1 MSSKR
6 PAGLPKPADR
16 VVRRPR
22 TDQISPVHIRLAP
35 RRVRSVPRTPP
46 LVLVYAFAV
55 LVFLGTLFLVL
66 PFSHVGEGFA
76 PLVDAL
82 FTATSAATV
91 TGLVTQETSSYWTI
105 YGQLVI
111 LVLMFAGG
119 LGRDDNRRLH
129 VRYCG
134 ATSPSHSTP
143 CDERND
149 RHGVVY
155 RHHGGSS
162 CESCCGLVAIQAI
175 GVRGSCS
182 RDLHSSTAP
191 ETRCGTRFFKPSPVS
206 TPLGSYLFLTAKT
219 CRRSGPTSGLSGPS
233 QSLWVLGSLSYMVIS
248 DVLRRRRF
256 STLALNT
263 KLVVVFTVGLL
274 LAGGVVF
281 FALESGPE
289 STIGELSLL
298 DRVVTSAFHSV
309 SRTSGFSTIDFDQ
322 TTDQTNVF
330 YAALMFIGGA
340 SASVAGGIKV
350 TTFALIVISTLATLR
365 GRTNISAFNRT
376 IPRVQVQWAYVI
388 AIVSLFG
395 VALVALTLTFTES
408 EYPFVDLLFEAV
420 SAFGTVG
427 LSTGLTGDLSTP
439 SQLLLVVAMF
449 VGRVAPPMVIV
460 VALSRQ
466 DEEDRVRY
474 AKEGVTIA

>member
-76 PLVDAL
+76 PLLDAL

-119 LGRDDNRRLH
+119 LGVMTIVGSMFVIAGQRVPLTQRL
-129 VRYCG
+129 VMRETIG
-134 ATSPSHSTP
+134 TASFTDIT
-143 CDERND
+143 RVIM
-149 RHGVVY
+149 RIV
-155 RHHGGSS
+155 
-162 CESCCGLVAIQAI
+162 LWAVAIQAI
-175 GVRGSCS
+175 GFVVLFARFAFVYSPGDAVWHALFQAVSGFNAAGFVS
-182 RDLHSSTAP
+182 VPDSENLSAFRTDKWVV
-191 ETRCGTRFFKPSPVS
+191 GTIAV
-206 TPLGSYLFLTAKT
+206 LV
-219 CRRSGPTSGLSGPS
+219 
-233 QSLWVLGSLSYMVIS
+233 VLGSLSYMVIS

>member
-119 LGRDDNRRLH
+119 LGVMTIVGSMFVIAGQRVPLTQRL
-129 VRYCG
+129 VMRETIG
-134 ATSPSHSTP
+134 TASFTDIT
-143 CDERND
+143 RVIM
-149 RHGVVY
+149 RIV
-155 RHHGGSS
+155 
-162 CESCCGLVAIQAI
+162 LWAVAIQAI
-175 GVRGSCS
+175 GFVVLFARFAFVYSPGDAVWHALFQAVSGFNAAGFVS
-182 RDLHSSTAP
+182 VPDSENLSAFRTDKWVV
-191 ETRCGTRFFKPSPVS
+191 GTIAV
-206 TPLGSYLFLTAKT
+206 LV
-219 CRRSGPTSGLSGPS
+219 
-233 QSLWVLGSLSYMVIS
+233 VLGSLSYMVIS

>member
-119 LGRDDNRRLH
+119 LGVMTIVGSMFVIAGQRVPLTQRL
-129 VRYCG
+129 VMRETIG
-134 ATSPSHSTP
+134 TASFTDIT
-143 CDERND
+143 RVIM
-149 RHGVVY
+149 RIV
-155 RHHGGSS
+155 
-162 CESCCGLVAIQAI
+162 LWAVAIQAI
-175 GVRGSCS
+175 GFVVLFARFAFVYSPGDAVWHALFQAVSGFNAAGFVS
-182 RDLHSSTAP
+182 VPDSENLSAFRTDKWVV
-191 ETRCGTRFFKPSPVS
+191 GTIAV
-206 TPLGSYLFLTAKT
+206 LV
-219 CRRSGPTSGLSGPS
+219 
-233 QSLWVLGSLSYMVIS
+233 VLGSLSYMVIS

-365 GRTNISAFNRT
+365 GSTNISAFNRT

>member
-1 MSSKR
+1 M
-6 PAGLPKPADR
+6 
-16 VVRRPR
+16 
-22 TDQISPVHIRLAP
+22 
-35 RRVRSVPRTPP
+35 
-46 LVLVYAFAV
+46 

-119 LGRDDNRRLH
+119 LGVMTIVGSMFVIAGQRVPLTQRL
-129 VRYCG
+129 VMRETIG
-134 ATSPSHSTP
+134 TASFTDIT
-143 CDERND
+143 RVIM
-149 RHGVVY
+149 RIV
-155 RHHGGSS
+155 
-162 CESCCGLVAIQAI
+162 LWAVAIQAI
-175 GVRGSCS
+175 GFVVLFARFAFVYSPGDAVWHALFQAVSGFNAAGFVS
-182 RDLHSSTAP
+182 VPDSENLSAFRTDKWVV
-191 ETRCGTRFFKPSPVS
+191 GTIAV
-206 TPLGSYLFLTAKT
+206 LV
-219 CRRSGPTSGLSGPS
+219 
-233 QSLWVLGSLSYMVIS
+233 VLGSLSYMVIS